1 MMDDDF
7 FLSDDDLGKDNQ
19 LSIVDDA
26 KIKVLE
32 EIKKSAHDII
42 ENIKF
47 NEKSDSVSN
56 LRILSGLV
64 GSLTDL
70 FGVNSDDLADEE
82 VQALIDNVLKA
93 TTELT
98 FSNID
103 EIIKEDEE
111 NQSDSPFD
119 SSDDSDSLDW

>member
-47 NEKSDSVSN
+47 NEKSDSVAN

-64 GSLTDL
+64 SSLTDL
-70 FGVNSDDLADEE
+70 FGVNSDNLADEE
-82 VQALIDNVLKA
+82 VQDLIDNVLKA

-111 NQSDSPFD
+111 NQSDNNLD